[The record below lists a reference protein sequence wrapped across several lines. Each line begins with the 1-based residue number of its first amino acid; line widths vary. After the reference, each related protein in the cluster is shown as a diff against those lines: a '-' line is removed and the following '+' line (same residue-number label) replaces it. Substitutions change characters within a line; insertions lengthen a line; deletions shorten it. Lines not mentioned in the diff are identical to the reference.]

1 MKLAILFLVS
11 VLFISG
17 CAQQTQLTEYT
28 DPTGVYSMSYAS
40 GWVDDSL
47 AKTKT
52 IKLLE
57 QSFPGVPS
65 TGSFLKKSKSIF
77 SIYVLKMNFT
87 PDVQE
92 TDKMLED
99 SLSGGKENSQALAK
113 AGNYLYKVLDSGKTE
128 VPYSKTAAYI
138 LAEITDSYKEKSTSA
153 VKGNYFIVTQYLS
166 PLMEYDQKTAEV
178 DKMLS
183 SFKLLK

>member
-1 MKLAILFLVS
+1 
-11 VLFISG
+11 
-17 CAQQTQLTEYT
+17 
-28 DPTGVYSMSYAS
+28 
-40 GWVDDSL
+40 
-47 AKTKT
+47 
-52 IKLLE
+52 
-57 QSFPGVPS
+57 
-65 TGSFLKKSKSIF
+65 
-77 SIYVLKMNFT
+77 MNFT